1 MPQAPRIEAAPHD
14 RANVEPQILRVA
26 FTPDPDDAFAWW
38 AIAERKLSIEGVL
51 LQVET
56 RHIQAINEGCIG
68 GYWDIGAVSSAVW
81 PLIADQYWILSSGAS
96 VGRGYGPA
104 LAALPEFNLA
114 EIASGALVAVPGELT
129 TGCMLLRL
137 FHPGVK
143 TVALPFDQIA
153 RAILNGD
160 VAAGVLIHEE
170 LLNWRAAGLV
180 RVECLGERWQRE
192 TGLPIPVG
200 LNVIHRRLGTR
211 LAEKISALV
220 CESMHCANQHS
231 DEASAWALKYSRQA
245 EAGIGEHFIRM
256 FANADTLCLGEDCRR
271 ALDILYRRA
280 LEHGLIRALPAI
292 EII

>member
-1 MPQAPRIEAAPHD
+1 MTVSCLHCY
-14 RANVEPQILRVA
+14 EPLPVRLAVCGLPTA
-26 FTPDPDDAFAWW
+26 
-38 AIAERKLSIEGVL
+38 LSD
-51 LQVET
+51 T
-56 RHIQAINEGCIG
+56 
-68 GYWDIGAVSSAVW
+68 
-81 PLIADQYWILSSGAS
+81 LS
-96 VGRGYGPA
+96 VP
-104 LAALPEFNLA
+104 F
-114 EIASGALVAVPGELT
+114 LV
-129 TGCMLLRL
+129 
-137 FHPGVK
+137 
-143 TVALPFDQIA
+143 
-153 RAILNGD
+153 
-160 VAAGVLIHEE
+160 
-170 LLNWRAAGLV
+170 
-180 RVECLGERWQRE
+180 
-192 TGLPIPVG
+192 PIPVG